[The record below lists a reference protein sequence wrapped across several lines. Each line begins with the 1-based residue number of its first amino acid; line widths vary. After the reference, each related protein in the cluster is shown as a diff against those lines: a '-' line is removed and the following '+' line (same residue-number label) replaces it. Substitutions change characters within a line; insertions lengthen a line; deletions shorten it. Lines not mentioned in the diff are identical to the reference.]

1 MLVKLLIF
9 VFSFLIFHQLFF
21 KNTLTETA
29 KNMKSSEK
37 KKLNDA
43 CKQKI
48 NDEKMKCD
56 QKMSQLKMQSNRDIQ
71 TKNNELEKQKSELQK
86 QKSECDKKISEL
98 ERQIQTDTDDVEV
111 DDEIKVDLFANIE
124 LE

>member
-21 KNTLTETA
+21 RNTLTETA

-71 TKNNELEKQKSELQK
+71 TKNNELEKQKSE
-86 QKSECDKKISEL
+86 CDKKISEL